1 MRLVKCKYCG
11 KQNANTETYK
21 IIHETKKSKTTKH
34 YCNEQCYLD
43 ECNQKLYRKKV
54 IGFIYNMLS
63 IRVSDGGA
71 LINKKLKELE
81 YYNMQQIYETLCEN
95 EFEIQMLLPTS
106 GTMYSRLAYLFAVLK
121 SKMHEKYEV
130 IQVKEQEEIV
140 EKHEDIDAQ
149 KEQNVTEEQFIPMK
163 KIKRETK
170 KVVEELILDF

>member
-1 MRLVKCKYCG
+1 
-11 KQNANTETYK
+11 
-21 IIHETKKSKTTKH
+21 
-34 YCNEQCYLD
+34 
-43 ECNQKLYRKKV
+43 
-54 IGFIYNMLS
+54 
-63 IRVSDGGA
+63 
-71 LINKKLKELE
+71 
-81 YYNMQQIYETLCEN
+81 MQQIYETLCEN